1 MPRGG
6 GSAGDRGQQSRDR
19 LAQVIDPLRDE
30 RAAKAKRDPKPEG
43 SGQDQGNGGGGRE
56 PPVRSFVRE

>member
-6 GSAGDRGQQSRDR
+6 GSAGERGQQSRDG

-30 RAAKAKRDPKPEG
+30 RAAKAKRDPKAKG
-43 SGQDQGNGGGGRE
+43 SRQDQGDGGGGRE
-56 PPVRSFVRE
+56 PPVRPFARE